1 MPQLNRRRFL
11 QMAGAASLAPAIPA
25 LPAAAP
31 RGVTSAQMLWASL
44 YAKAGNAQS
53 ANGIASAMGIS
64 TEAAQGVYAR
74 LVQTQMLTAH
84 STGILRHTARPI
96 PATAPT
102 APVAKSQSIKVDLK
116 KLLTENE
123 IEPDETLMNDEITDD
138 IEDGTLE

>member
-11 QMAGAASLAPAIPA
+11 QLAGAASLAPAIPA

-53 ANGIASAMGIS
+53 ANGIASAMGI
-64 TEAAQGVYAR
+64 TAEAAQGVYAR

-96 PATAPT
+96 PAPSPT
-102 APVAKSQSIKVDLK
+102 APAAKPQSISVDVQ
-116 KLLTENE
+116 KLLTESE
-123 IEPDETLMNDEITDD
+123 IEPDEILMNDEITDEID
-138 IEDGTLE
+138 ESALE